1 MYESFDPDQT
11 VDRARGKVRSR
22 LVALAALSSL
32 AVASFIIACPASA
45 SGKTIGSYNFTGQV
59 AGTVKTPE
67 QFSGLEGLPTYACQ
81 VQQENTQ
88 ILLQLSKEKLVVNG
102 HKASLS
108 SLQITAAVSKDGE
121 SEQISS
127 GSSAEVTLIIAI
139 GKKNSEWQSTSG
151 TVTLKPKGN
160 GATFSAGLV
169 PAGTLSGNAT
179 QSGGATKAV
188 HMSGSVSSCHPFEQ

>member
-1 MYESFDPDQT
+1 MYESFDPDQR
-11 VDRARGKVRSR
+11 VDRAWGKVRSR

-32 AVASFIIACPASA
+32 AVAPLIIASPASA
-45 SGKTIGSYNFTGQV
+45 SGKTIGSYSFTGQV
-59 AGTVKTPE
+59 AGTVKAPE
-67 QFSGLEGLPTYACQ
+67 KFSGLEALPTYACQ

-102 HKASLS
+102 RKASLS

-127 GSSAEVTLIIAI
+127 GSSAEVTFIIAI

-179 QSGGATKAV
+179 QSGGATEAV
-188 HMSGSVSSCHPFEQ
+188 HLSGSVSSCHPFEQ